1 MNLSQVTTNRN
12 LWLTACFGSYMALLF
27 IFALI
32 YHGVFR
38 SNPQNFSFNAD
49 ILRSQV
55 SSFKSSTEQEVVNLR
70 VELAA
75 YKRFANE
82 LTQRSEP
89 PDIENGEVTFNL
101 PDYKFTFFIPLTG
114 TPEEQQQKQAL
125 AVVIHDRNGNEIKRE
140 VVALFGGPF
149 FPNRISLYRDIA
161 NGTISTLEA
170 SIAENERRLATLGSL
185 TPEVWSFGDF
195 LYFSVITQTTVGYG
209 DILPNST
216 LVRIIVMLQIVIGLA
231 IVTFAINVIF
241 TAQRA

>member
-75 YKRFANE
+75 YKRFANK
-82 LTQRSEP
+82 TNHKSAP
-89 PDIENGEVTFNL
+89 PDQANGEVTLNFTDL
-101 PDYKFTFFIPLTG
+101 KFTL
-114 TPEEQQQKQAL
+114 L
-125 AVVIHDRNGNEIKRE
+125 H
-140 VVALFGGPF
+140 
-149 FPNRISLYRDIA
+149 SC
-161 NGTISTLEA
+161 
-170 SIAENERRLATLGSL
+170 
-185 TPEVWSFGDF
+185 
-195 LYFSVITQTTVGYG
+195 
-209 DILPNST
+209 
-216 LVRIIVMLQIVIGLA
+216 
-231 IVTFAINVIF
+231 
-241 TAQRA
+241 